1 MSAEIFTDIIL
12 VCIVLLSGL
21 LAWFQGLVK
30 EVLSIASWLGA
41 IFVTSFAFAP
51 VLPLVRDNVGW
62 PEAAVPLTIG
72 GLFLGSLIIFSILSR
87 LVAKLVHGAG
97 AGPLDRTLGF
107 VFGLIRGA
115 LIVMVLFIAASAY
128 VAGLQEQPRW
138 FANSRAMQVAAV
150 ATKSVITWLPENM
163 RKVLPKPVI
172 PERRTSLGTGGNSA
186 PTAPSGYPS
195 KVRQGLNRLFDG
207 TNQGK

>member
-12 VCIVLLSGL
+12 VCIVVLSGL

-41 IFVTSFAFAP
+41 IFITIYAFQP
-51 VLPLVRDNVGW
+51 VLPLVRDNIGW

-72 GLFLGSLIIFSILSR
+72 GLFLGSLIIFSIISR
-87 LVAKLVHGAG
+87 LIAKLVHGAG

-107 VFGLIRGA
+107 VFGLARGA
-115 LIVMVLFIAASAY
+115 LIVMVLYIAASAY
-128 VAGLQEQPRW
+128 VAGLEQQPRW
-138 FANSRAMQVAAV
+138 FANSRALQVTSY
-150 ATKSVITWLPENM
+150 ATKYVVAWLPENM
-163 RKVLPKPVI
+163 RNLLPKPVT
-172 PERRTSLGTGGNSA
+172 PERRAGLESGGETAA
-186 PTAPSGYPS
+186 PAPSGYPS
-195 KVRQGLNRLFDG
+195 KVRQGLNRLLDG

>member
-107 VFGLIRGA
+107 VFGLVRGA

-128 VAGLQEQPRW
+128 VAGLQQQPHW
-138 FANSRAMQVAAV
+138 FANSRAMQVAAI

-172 PERRTSLGTGGNSA
+172 PERRTALGTDRGSA
-186 PTAPSGYPS
+186 PPGPSGYPS